1 MSPPR
6 LELIA
11 LPGIPLV
18 APGDD
23 VAGLILD
30 ALARAEATLAD
41 GDVLVVAQKIVS
53 KAEDRYVDLDCVTP
67 TARAEELA
75 VATGKDPRLVEL
87 ILAQSTEVLRHRPNV
102 IVVAHK
108 LGFVM
113 ANAGIDASNL
123 PPENGG
129 ERVLLLPEDPDGSA
143 GALRDRLG
151 AATGADVAVVIN
163 DSVGRAWRIGIVG
176 TALGAAGLTSMLDLN
191 GRTDLYDRPLRATQ
205 VGLADEI
212 ASAASLLQ
220 GQADEG
226 LPVVLLRG
234 LDMLRDDGDVTTLLR
249 PLDEDMFR

>member
-1 MSPPR
+1 MSLPK
-6 LELIA
+6 LELVA

-23 VAGLILD
+23 VAQLILD
-30 ALARAEATLAD
+30 ALTRAELALAD

-53 KAEDRYVDLDCVTP
+53 KAEGRYVDLETITP
-67 TARAEELA
+67 SPRAAELA
-75 VATGKDPRLVEL
+75 AATGKDPRLVEL

-123 PPENGG
+123 PPEAGG
-129 ERVLLLPEDPDGSA
+129 ERVLLLPVDPDGSA
-143 GALRDRLG
+143 RALRVRFA

-205 VGLADEI
+205 VGIADEI

-226 LPVVLLRG
+226 LPVVHLRG
-234 LDMLRDDGDVTTLLR
+234 LSAGRDDGDVTTLLR